1 MKKNILI
8 LAICAFVAFGF
19 TSCKEEKTDYEIAIE
34 NLTTTKGWTLKT
46 ATCDPAYELA
56 IGAPI
61 TDLFLGFLESCEKD
75 DIIYFN
81 ENKSQLLNPGKD
93 GQTTIDYV
101 CADATEVALG
111 NWDLSEDMKTLKFYL
126 PYYRGA
132 LLEATVLTLSETT
145 LTLNVKI
152 KEDDEVVD
160 PSKVIRNYTFNLSY
174 TRN

>member
-46 ATCDPAYELA
+46 ATCDPAYELSVDA
-56 IGAPI
+56 SI
-61 TDLFLGFLESCEKD
+61 TDLFLGYIKDCELD
-75 DIIYFN
+75 DYLYFN
-81 ENKSQLLNPGKD
+81 SNNSQLLNPGKD
-93 GQTTIDYV
+93 GKTTNAEYL

-152 KEDDEVVD
+152 AEDDGVD